1 MSQTEQDIPRS
12 TATPAGTTG
21 DDPLSHLHKM
31 STTAGLGSG
40 DYVAVNGTAV
50 FALILGI
57 ASALILLEDYLLVL
71 PVICIAVSVV
81 AWIQINRSNGTQ
93 TGKGLIIFAL
103 LCALGF
109 GGLTGWKKINDGIK
123 TREDRQAIS
132 NVITNFGD
140 AVRDGKFDQAY
151 ALTTERFQSRI
162 TRDRFDTQMKLV
174 SENPTWG
181 KLRGFKWNGL
191 AEFAMDETT
200 GSMFGVA
207 PVIFDSEK
215 ANNTLSD
222 TLPFRKENGVWK
234 IDNIPIMFGT
244 QAQQN
249 QQQQQ
254 RAGGGGG
261 APAAG
266 GGGGAG
272 SPGQ

>member
-12 TATPAGTTG
+12 TATPAGATG

-71 PVICIAVSVV
+71 PVICIVVSVV

-103 LCALGF
+103 VCALGF
-109 GGLTGWKKINDGIK
+109 GGLTGWKRVNEGIK
-123 TREDRQAIS
+123 TRADRQAI
-132 NVITNFGD
+132 NDVITNLGND
-140 AVRDGKFDQAY
+140 IREGRFDQAY

-162 TRDRFDTQMKLV
+162 TRERFGTQMKLV

-191 AEFAMDETT
+191 VEFATDENT
-200 GSMFGVA
+200 GSMFAVA

-222 TLPFRKENGVWK
+222 TVPFRKENGVWK
-234 IDNIPIMFGT
+234 LDNIPIMFGT

-249 QQQQQ
+249 QQ
-254 RAGGGGG
+254 RPGGAGGG
-261 APAAG
+261 APAAAG
-266 GGGGAG
+266 GGGGAAP
-272 SPGQ
+272 PGQ